1 MDLGEFYG
9 NIRLI
14 FSGSLKYSTFD
25 KGRREAAIEWKL
37 FGIFIKYPH
46 QCTFQNNLAL
56 ATNSFHNIHIHIKC
70 HQPTNLFLILD
81 GRPSPN
87 CCACWNMSVFTFKLL
102 MLLNSIELSQTS
114 IRSEWLLRN
123 CQINFVEIFSSS
135 FIKKISLGFI
145 KHSSSLSSPPAF
157 HPPAKKL
164 SPSAFLFHFL
174 TDLSQDKPMLTYL
187 CQIGTKQ
194 KSLERLLNICWL
206 RIENQSN
213 Y

>member
-37 FGIFIKYPH
+37 FGIFIKYPQ
-46 QCTFQNNLAL
+46 QCTFQNNMAL
-56 ATNSFHNIHIHIKC
+56 ATNIHIIC
-70 HQPTNLFLILD
+70 HQQICFSFSFLID

-123 CQINFVEIFSSS
+123 CQINFVEIFSST
-135 FIKKISLGFI
+135 FIKKSLWVLWNIPPRSPHPRPFI
-145 KHSSSLSSPPAF
+145 PL
-157 HPPAKKL
+157 
-164 SPSAFLFHFL
+164 
-174 TDLSQDKPMLTYL
+174 
-187 CQIGTKQ
+187 Q
-194 KSLERLLNICWL
+194 KSCLRLLFFSISWLICHKTSRCWHICVKL
-206 RIENQSN
+206 GPNRKALKDCWI
-213 Y
+213 YVG

>member
-1 MDLGEFYG
+1 M
-9 NIRLI
+9 
-14 FSGSLKYSTFD
+14 S
-25 KGRREAAIEWKL
+25 AL
-37 FGIFIKYPH
+37 FKTTWHLQQIDSIVSISIL
-46 QCTFQNNLAL
+46 NV
-56 ATNSFHNIHIHIKC
+56 TNK
-70 HQPTNLFLILD
+70 QYLFLILD

-123 CQINFVEIFSSS
+123 CQINFVEIFSST
-135 FIKKISLGFI
+135 FIKKSLWVLLNI
-145 KHSSSLSSPPAF
+145 PPRSPHPRPF

-174 TDLSQDKPMLTYL
+174 TDLSQDKPMLTHL